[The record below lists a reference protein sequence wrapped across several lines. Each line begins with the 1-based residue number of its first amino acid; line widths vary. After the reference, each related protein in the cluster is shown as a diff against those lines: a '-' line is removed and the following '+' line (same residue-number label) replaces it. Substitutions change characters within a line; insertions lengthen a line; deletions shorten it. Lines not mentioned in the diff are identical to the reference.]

1 MVNIV
6 VVQKTGE
13 LKEIEFKGHIDEI
26 YKKCSY
32 RKKDGFEIRST
43 WNLTVNKL
51 NYNIELY
58 GKIEGKAGFENKY
71 DFPPPV
77 DKILFFGNM
86 VLVNKDEDKLK
97 DICVEEWNVIY
108 EKLFGGFENLDD
120 TAKED
125 ENEVDE
131 LINLPDSMKTK
142 DGYLKDGFVIDND
155 DSDSDT
161 YSGSELEEDEYSFES
176 D

>member
-1 MVNIV
+1 M
-6 VVQKTGE
+6 
-13 LKEIEFKGHIDEI
+13 
-26 YKKCSY
+26 
-32 RKKDGFEIRST
+32 
-43 WNLTVNKL
+43 
-51 NYNIELY
+51 Y
-58 GKIEGKAGFENKY
+58 GKIEGKAGLENKY

-97 DICVEEWNVIY
+97 DLSVEEWNVVY

-125 ENEVDE
+125 ENEEDE
-131 LINLPDSMKTK
+131 LIDLPDSMKTK

-155 DSDSDT
+155 GSNSDT
-161 YSGSELEEDEYSFES
+161 YSGSELEEEEYSFES